1 MTIELISEI
10 LGWTSVAFY
19 IGLTVFNTMQFTRF
33 AAFGSA
39 ANDIVWALLM
49 GWWPKVILNV
59 SVASLN
65 TYRYAKDF
73 TNVNKNIIFALAGIM
88 GIGILYIIYVAVTA
102 FVAEPTYA
110 TALQFVDLGVIL
122 LALYMTK
129 LTNYRKLML
138 ISGFIG
144 MAAYY
149 GNPQMMIIKAMVIG
163 IMSYKLLFDK
173 SQEAIA
179 DNESTTEEKVV
190 AIKE

>member
-19 IGLTVFNTMQFTRF
+19 IGLTVFNSMKFTRF

-39 ANDIVWALLM
+39 TNDIIWSVLM

-73 TNVNKNIIFALAGIM
+73 TNVNKNIILALAGVM

-102 FVAEPTYA
+102 FVAEPTLPV
-110 TALQFVDLGVIL
+110 ALQFADLGVIL
-122 LALYMTK
+122 LALYMTS

-173 SQEAIA
+173 SQDAIMGS
-179 DNESTTEEKVV
+179 ESAVEEKAA

>member
-1 MTIELISEI
+1 MTLEVISDI

-19 IGLTVFNTMQFTRF
+19 VGLTVFNSMKFTRY

-39 ANDIVWALLM
+39 TNDIIWSILM

-73 TNVNKNIIFALAGIM
+73 TNLPGHVIKFLAGVM
-88 GIGILYIIYVAVTA
+88 GVGILYIVYVAVTA
-102 FVAEPTYA
+102 FVADPTLPV
-110 TALQFVDLGVIL
+110 ALQFADLGIIL
-122 LALYMTK
+122 LARYMTS

-149 GNPQMMIIKAMVIG
+149 GNTQMMIIKTMVIG
-163 IMSYKLLFDK
+163 IMSFKLLFDK
-173 SQEAIA
+173 SQ
-179 DNESTTEEKVV
+179 DDSNQKEK
-190 AIKE
+190 AECAEQA

>member
-19 IGLTVFNTMQFTRF
+19 IGLTVFNSMKFTRF

-39 ANDIVWALLM
+39 TNDIVWALLM

-73 TNVNKNIIFALAGIM
+73 TNVNKNIILTLAGIM

-102 FVAEPTYA
+102 FVAEPTLSV
-110 TALQFVDLGVIL
+110 ALQFADLGIIL
-122 LALYMTK
+122 LALYMTR

-138 ISGFIG
+138 ISGFVG

-163 IMSYKLLFDK
+163 IMSFKLLFDK
-173 SQEAIA
+173 SQEATVGG
-179 DNESTTEEKVV
+179 ESTTEEV
-190 AIKE
+190 AVMKE